1 MKKLL
6 LTLCLILPIFSHAKI
21 IEYHGDSTVYGTS
34 MVGGVYVNQVA
45 FPVSVV
51 LQGMIDAKCAAGAH
65 KVVNKGIGGSSGRLA
80 LTTGIY
86 AGQTFGQYM
95 QTSPADIVITNWQIN
110 DVFIPGNSQWLAA
123 YDHTQASRIVKSLGK
138 IYIAETAHPLSYSAV
153 HNDLLKAFASALVIV
168 GGIENYPVIDQWTGI
183 NSGYPYW
190 NHHLPDGIHPAQSLY
205 LYKALIT
212 FNFLKAKG
220 YLC

>member
-1 MKKLL
+1 MKKFLL
-6 LTLCLILPIFSHAKI
+6 SLLFVFGFANAKI

-45 FPVSVV
+45 FPVPVV
-51 LQGMIDAKCAAGAH
+51 LQGMIDARCGVGMH
-65 KVVNKGIGGSSGRLA
+65 TVVNKGIGGSSGRSA

-95 QTSPADIVITNWQIN
+95 QTSPADIVIANWQIN
-110 DVFIPGNSQWLAA
+110 DVFIPNNSQWLAA

-138 IYIAETAHPLSYSAV
+138 IYIAETAQPLNYSAG
-153 HNDLLKAFASALVIV
+153 HNSLVQAYASALVIV
-168 GGIENYPVIDQWTGI
+168 GGIENYSVIDQWNGI
-183 NSGYPYW
+183 NIGFPYW
-190 NHHLPDGIHPAQSLY
+190 NYHLPDGIHPAQSIY
-205 LYKALIT
+205 FYKALIT
-212 FNFLKAKG
+212 FNFLKSKG